1 MAAPVFV
8 IGFGIGG
15 GLGRGLEHVAI
26 VDRAIDV
33 VKEKSTKSSAF
44 CTYYVLCNMCARIT
58 YYVCTYY
65 VL

>member
-15 GLGRGLEHVAI
+15 GFVEHVAI

-33 VKEKSTKSSAF
+33 VKGKSTKSSAF
-44 CTYYVLCNMCARIT
+44 CTYYVLYNMCARIT

-65 VL
+65 VI